1 MRYISVRSLSSKSS
15 YFCVIDLWERERR
28 ERDREEETER
38 QREEEEEKRRE
49 AEKERG
55 ISLAYLLS
63 KYMATGG
70 TGSGQG

>member
-1 MRYISVRSLSSKSS
+1 MG
-15 YFCVIDLWERERR
+15 ERKEG